1 MNDQNN
7 QEDIGCCCQP
17 LTDESEEL
25 KKMKPILIGGIIIYA
40 VLLFVDII
48 YLNDN
53 NLLTYFILIIFL
65 SFFTF
70 NRCFLLFQ
78 WFTIISI
85 FLIFETSIPG
95 MGIIIQTRFNS
106 PALLEA
112 IILFIIYLF
121 IIVATC
127 FIFYIG
133 FNAYKE
139 MRYLFEQRISG
150 NPHLIP
156 SYMASNYQGES
167 GNNYVVSNNYGS
179 NSNYNSNSNNNYNN
193 NQNKDSK
200 KGFKAFSGKG
210 YTVGGS

>member
-1 MNDQNN
+1 MNDPND
-7 QEDIGCCCQP
+7 QEIGCCCQP
-17 LTDESEEL
+17 ITDESEEL
-25 KKMKPILIGGIIIYA
+25 KKLKPILIGGIIIYS
-40 VLLFVDII
+40 VLLIVDIS
-48 YLNDN
+48 YLGNK
-53 NLLTYFILIIFL
+53 NLLTYFFLIFIL

-70 NRCFLLFQ
+70 NRCFIFFQ

-85 FLIFETSIPG
+85 FLIFDTSIPG
-95 MGIIIQTRFNS
+95 MGIVIQTGFQS
-106 PALLEA
+106 PNITEA
-112 IILFIIYLF
+112 IIIFIIYLF

-139 MRYLFEQRISG
+139 MRYLYEQRISG

-156 SYMASNYQGES
+156 SYMATNYQGES
-167 GNNYVVSNNYGS
+167 GNNYGGSINNYTS
-179 NSNYNSNSNNNYNN
+179 NTNNNYNN
-193 NQNKDSK
+193 QNQSSN

>member
-7 QEDIGCCCQP
+7 QEDIGCCCP
-17 LTDESEEL
+17 PMTDESDEL
-25 KKMKPILIGGIIIYA
+25 KKAKPFLIGGIIIYS
-40 VLLFVDII
+40 VLLILDII
-48 YLNDN
+48 YLDN
-53 NLLTYFILIIFL
+53 YNLITYLLLIITL

-70 NRCFLLFQ
+70 NRCFMVFQ
-78 WFTIISI
+78 LFTIISI
-85 FLIFETSIPG
+85 FLIFGTSIPG
-95 MGIIIQTRFNS
+95 MGIIIQIGFKNPDLTVN
-106 PALLEA
+106 
-112 IILFIIYLF
+112 IIFFIIYLF

-139 MRYLFEQRISG
+139 MRYLFEQRVSG

-156 SYMASNYQGES
+156 SYMASNNQGES
-167 GNNYVVSNNYGS
+167 GNNYDDGNNY
-179 NSNYNSNSNNNYNN
+179 NNNSNNNYNN
-193 NQNKDSK
+193 QNQNSH